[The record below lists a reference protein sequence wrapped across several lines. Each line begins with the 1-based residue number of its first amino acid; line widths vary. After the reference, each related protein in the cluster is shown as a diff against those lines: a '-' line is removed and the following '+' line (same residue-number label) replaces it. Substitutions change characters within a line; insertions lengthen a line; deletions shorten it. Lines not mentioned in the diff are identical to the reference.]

1 MIDFG
6 DLRLDAILQASM
18 FLLEDGGVTLE
29 DTGFRDEDSILV
41 EVRHNTEGTWP
52 EEISSAFASATGTS
66 NAGGADRRMS
76 TMRSSTQVAGYKTLK
91 TFLLLVHIISDKVST
106 LVSRMLLVK
115 YVQFWVWRLASG
127 RQWTLH
133 NFKESL

>member
-1 MIDFG
+1 M
-6 DLRLDAILQASM
+6 DAILQASM

-41 EVRHNTEGTWP
+41 EVRHSTEGTWP

-66 NAGGADRRMS
+66 SAGGADRRMS

-91 TFLLLVHIISDKVST
+91 TFLVHIMCALST
-106 LVSRMLLVK
+106 LIFRMLFVK
-115 YVQFWVWRLASG
+115 YVQFWVWRLAFV

-133 NFKESL
+133 NFRERL

>member
-41 EVRHNTEGTWP
+41 EVRHSTEGTWP

-66 NAGGADRRMS
+66 SAGGADRRMS
-76 TMRSSTQVAGYKTLK
+76 TMRSSTQVAGCKNTK
-91 TFLLLVHIISDKVST
+91 DIFST
-106 LVSRMLLVK
+106 YHVC
-115 YVQFWVWRLASG
+115 
-127 RQWTLH
+127 
-133 NFKESL
+133 